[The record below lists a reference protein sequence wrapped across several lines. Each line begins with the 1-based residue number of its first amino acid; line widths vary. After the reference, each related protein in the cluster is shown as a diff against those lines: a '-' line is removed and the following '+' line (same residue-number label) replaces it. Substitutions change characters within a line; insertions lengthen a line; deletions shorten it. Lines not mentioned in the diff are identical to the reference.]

1 MSALRLKS
9 KFASDLWT
17 GIRTGPARAGLAF
30 FSLMLGLFAVTILLA
45 TFDALKQQADE
56 LVQSFGAG
64 SFVLV
69 SSAVTPEGPPW
80 TRHQGRYFRENL
92 GHEAWVSGVKELE
105 RPAGVAFSVGTTDAF
120 LARARGW
127 QFVQGRALDQLD
139 VRQGARHAMAPAS
152 LCRQEQWKL
161 GEIISLGHDPFQ
173 LVGILQDGS
182 QSAPGIPQDM
192 VWIPYT
198 ADALETGDA
207 DALARVDAWVFR
219 ATEGVSPEA
228 LRHQV
233 ARLLEQPGLNAEDV
247 EWITP
252 ESLLQGIR
260 RWQRAIAWT
269 AGTGGALGL
278 LLGAVTLA
286 GMLLTGVRERVSEI
300 GLRRALG
307 ARRHE
312 VAALFVAEAL
322 VLTGAAALVGAG
334 AAEATLHALGS
345 RFPLPF
351 HFGLTARLLPLLL
364 ACGLALI
371 CSIGPALLAA
381 RLPPAEAL
389 RND

>member
-1 MSALRLKS
+1 MK

-30 FSLMLGLFAVTILLA
+30 LSLTLGLFAVTILLA
-45 TFDALKQQADE
+45 TFDALQRQANE
-56 LVQSFGAG
+56 LVQNFGAG

-69 SSAVTPEGPPW
+69 PSPASEPGPPW
-80 TRHQGRYFRENL
+80 TRSSGDFFRENL
-92 GHEAWVSGVKELE
+92 GSAAWVSGVKKVTLSAA
-105 RPAGVAFSVGTTDAF
+105 PDMAVATTDAA
-120 LARARGW
+120 LAHVRNW
-127 QFVQGRALDQLD
+127 HFVEGRALDEWD
-139 VRQGARHAMAPAS
+139 VRQGARHAMASVA
-152 LCRQEQWKL
+152 LCREKNWRV
-161 GEIISLGHDPFQ
+161 GEILLLGQEPFR
-173 LVGILQDGS
+173 LVGVYEGGGNPV
-182 QSAPGIPQDM
+182 PGIPQEV

-198 ADALETGDA
+198 ADSLEIGDA
-207 DALARVDAWVFR
+207 EARSRVDAWGFR
-219 ATEGVSPEA
+219 AGKGVAPEDLRQRVSA
-228 LRHQV
+228 L
-233 ARLLEQPGLNAEDV
+233 LKQPGLDADDV

-286 GMLLTGVRERVSEI
+286 GMLLTGVRERIPEI

-307 ARRHE
+307 ARRRE

-322 VLTGAAALVGAG
+322 VLTGAAAIVGAA
-334 AAEATLHALGS
+334 AAEATLHALGG

-351 HFGLTARLLPLLL
+351 HFGLGVRILPLVL
-364 ACGLALI
+364 ACGLALL
-371 CSIGPALLAA
+371 CSIGPAWLAA